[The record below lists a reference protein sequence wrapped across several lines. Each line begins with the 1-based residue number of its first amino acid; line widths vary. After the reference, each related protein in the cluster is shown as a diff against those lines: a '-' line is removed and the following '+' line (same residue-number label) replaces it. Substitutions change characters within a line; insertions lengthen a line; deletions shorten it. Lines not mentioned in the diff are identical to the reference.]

1 MIQHNI
7 TFKHTNS
14 DTDSRIHNFV
24 RQKLAILDKY
34 LNDESAVRIEVEFEK
49 VVAHKSGPIC
59 RVEVNVWKAGKLYRA
74 EATEMTFEAA
84 VDVVKDYIDQE
95 LKRSSERQTS
105 LLRRGSRKIK
115 EFMQFGR

>member
-1 MIQHNI
+1 MMQHNI

-14 DTDSRIHNFV
+14 EKDSRIHDFV
-24 RQKLAILDKY
+24 RQKLSVLDKY
-34 LNDESAVRIEVEFEK
+34 LSNETAVQIEVEFEK
-49 VVAHKSGPIC
+49 LVSHKTGPIC

-84 VDVVKDYIDQE
+84 IDVVKDYIDQE
-95 LKRSSERQTS
+95 LKRSTEKRTS